1 NTTLPEI
8 PLSKVRND
16 RGGLRGRWRYRL
28 GRCVDAPVLHFS
40 LDFDLVPD
48 FRQKGYCH
56 KEISKRESNHHHQH
70 QHQPAAASGP
80 AAQSSG
86 LARGANPSRHC
97 LRAIVACSH
106 DGDVACLDEA
116 TGMPYWH
123 VRLPARVE
131 AGLAIAWGPNRCS
144 GCGDTGVDARLIT
157 PPTVSTVL
165 NVAAGGGT
173 ATRSVVPGGEAAV
186 GIKAGQDAYTRRGD
200 GGNVSFTTDCVTA
213 PAPESDPDTRRHSLD
228 ADATHGARTAQ
239 APLPQHQQYMMPY
252 VIAACGNGVLYSLDL
267 ADGSERGAVD
277 CGGEFKSPP
286 VCDPWVGA
294 IWATGHSRQL
304 VVMRPPDLELGRI
317 PLGAPMS
324 ISAAFASIRQWPV
337 THDGPQVATTLEPTS
352 VQQEGTASP
361 PEDATVTATANRWQE
376 PARGYLPIGHGGA
389 THHAQQQ
396 QQALQRE
403 QREQCQQQK
412 QQEEQLVRLSPAAP
426 LLRMALLATLDGRT
440 HAIRVDLIETGKTSA
455 QPPQPLQ
462 ASPGPC
468 KNKRSGHTPRPG
480 WDNSSSLQ
488 GPLQL
493 RLSRLWSLDGPAP
506 VFSALLVLPEAPPL
520 RNQRGPDPHLDG
532 GATVIVGNVVG
543 SVRAYRL
550 ASELH
555 PSDRGAA
562 PPPLRWATQ
571 LRGNLFADLV
581 SSPAPRTSHAGFIL
595 AATHAGMLYGMDT
608 AYGNI
613 IWTLDLACG
622 PISAAP
628 ALVHIPTWFI
638 PTRAGPAPKAN
649 ARCVGKEEDGE
660 ACAIV
665 AVCASNGTLCLVRL
679 DCPAPGA
686 GPVCDGS
693 GVVASMEAA
702 VVAQSHFPG
711 EVFSSPVLL
720 LRRPQLSRKSVR
732 VCQITEPR
740 SARQA
745 APLKPSPLQQ
755 HKHPAADTAVYPF
768 PDTCV
773 DAGCDGISGARACGR
788 MKFGDD
794 GPGGTGGSYCG
805 AVEKHTAISL
815 SLFIGC
821 RDDCVYAVDVEIDA
835 GIRRRRDSGVCG

>member
-520 RNQRGPDPHLDG
+520 RNQRVGQGSGTSTTSMGHSASRQPLRRPGILTGATDQPRGVHPCSHARRDVVRHGHCVRKYNLDPGFGLRAHLSSASAGPYSDLVHPHTGGACAKGKRQAGLPGPRSGSCVRRQWCCCFDG
-532 GATVIVGNVVG
+532 GSCG
-543 SVRAYRL
+543 
-550 ASELH
+550 
-555 PSDRGAA
+555 GAE
-562 PPPLRWATQ
+562 PFSGGGL
-571 LRGNLFADLV
+571 LL
-581 SSPAPRTSHAGFIL
+581 SSPAPQEASVVAEVGQSL
-595 AATHAGMLYGMDT
+595 PNYGAPVGQASGT
-608 AYGNI
+608 VKAQ
-613 IWTLDLACG
+613 
-622 PISAAP
+622 PAP
-628 ALVHIPTWFI
+628 A
-638 PTRAGPAPKAN
+638 
-649 ARCVGKEEDGE
+649 
-660 ACAIV
+660 
-665 AVCASNGTLCLVRL
+665 
-679 DCPAPGA
+679 
-686 GPVCDGS
+686 
-693 GVVASMEAA
+693 
-702 VVAQSHFPG
+702 AQTSSCGHRR
-711 EVFSSPVLL
+711 VSFS
-720 LRRPQLSRKSVR
+720 R
-732 VCQITEPR
+732 
-740 SARQA
+740 
-745 APLKPSPLQQ
+745 
-755 HKHPAADTAVYPF
+755 YM
-768 PDTCV
+768 
-773 DAGCDGISGARACGR
+773 CGR
-788 MKFGDD
+788 
-794 GPGGTGGSYCG
+794 
-805 AVEKHTAISL
+805 
-815 SLFIGC
+815 
-821 RDDCVYAVDVEIDA
+821 
-835 GIRRRRDSGVCG
+835 GV